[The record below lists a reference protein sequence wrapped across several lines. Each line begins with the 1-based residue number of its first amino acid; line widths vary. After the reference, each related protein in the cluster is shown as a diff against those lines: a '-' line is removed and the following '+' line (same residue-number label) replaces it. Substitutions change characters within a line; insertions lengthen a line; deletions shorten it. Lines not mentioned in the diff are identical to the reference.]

1 MAVTRRP
8 IQPDDEDFLYT
19 VYAGTRSDELAVV
32 DWDEARKTAFL
43 KMQFS
48 AQHKHYQ
55 EHFPNAAFEIVLLD
69 GNPIGRLYVDRR
81 EDEIRLI
88 DIALLPKY
96 RNGGIG
102 TSLLKELMAE
112 AATAHKPVRIH
123 VERFNRALRLYQQL
137 GFTTIAE
144 HGAYFLLEWSPE
156 RQPNT
161 AS

>member
-8 IQPDDEDFLYT
+8 IHPDDEEFLYS
-19 VYAGTRSDELAVV
+19 VYAGTRTDELAVV

-55 EHFPNAAFEIVLLD
+55 EHFPDAAFEIVLLD

-81 EDEIRLI
+81 EDEIRLV
-88 DIALLPKY
+88 DIALLPEY
-96 RNGGIG
+96 RNAGIG

-112 AATAHKPVRIH
+112 AAAAHRPVRIH
-123 VERFNRALRLYQQL
+123 VERFNRALRLYEQL

-144 HGAYFLLEWSPE
+144 HGAYFLLEWAPD